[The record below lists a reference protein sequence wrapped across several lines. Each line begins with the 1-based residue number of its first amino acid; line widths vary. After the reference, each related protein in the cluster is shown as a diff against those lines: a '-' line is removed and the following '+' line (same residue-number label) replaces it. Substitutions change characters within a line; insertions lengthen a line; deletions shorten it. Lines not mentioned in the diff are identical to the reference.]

1 MWEATRALLASTRL
15 ADFLRELERAPPAE
29 GPADRPARPRGGLL
43 TLAADRPAGAALE
56 ELAAL
61 GVLSAPVL
69 DRGEY
74 AGSFSADDF
83 LGALLDAAGPD
94 ARPDAAALAARAPA
108 LCARR
113 VGGLA
118 HASAAFFRGG
128 GGASVLDVVL
138 DGFRAGHHRCVIYEI
153 VCGEPTPDGP
163 IPTWRAAGVVSQ
175 VDVARLLAGRPQLAA
190 ADAGWARSLA
200 ALGLVQ
206 GAGAVARAPAALP
219 TLAAFAR
226 LRASGA
232 SSLAVTD
239 GDAPGA
245 PLVAALGAAD
255 LEGLTEATFAALA
268 LPVGAYLL
276 LVHRAHAGGGPP
288 GAPGEVLTWEAAAA
302 GRFPPAVA
310 EGRWA
315 EALAALAPARC
326 APETPLGDALLVMV
340 RAGAHRVF
348 VVDGAGAACG
358 VVSVGDVLK
367 TVSAGGGG

>member
-1 MWEATRALLASTRL
+1 
-15 ADFLRELERAPPAE
+15 
-29 GPADRPARPRGGLL
+29 
-43 TLAADRPAGAALE
+43 
-56 ELAAL
+56 
-61 GVLSAPVL
+61 V
-69 DRGEY
+69 
-74 AGSFSADDF
+74 GSFSVDDF
-83 LGALLDAAGPD
+83 LGALLEAAGPE
-94 ARPDAAALAARAPA
+94 PLDAAALAARAQEV
-108 LCARR
+108 CARP

-118 HASAAFFRGG
+118 HAAAAFFRGG
-128 GGASVLDVVL
+128 AAASVLDVVT
-138 DGFRAGHHRCVIYEI
+138 DGFRATHHRCVIYDI

-163 IPTWRAAGVVSQ
+163 VPEWRAAGVVSQ
-175 VDVARLLAGRPQLAA
+175 VDVARLLAGRLQLAA